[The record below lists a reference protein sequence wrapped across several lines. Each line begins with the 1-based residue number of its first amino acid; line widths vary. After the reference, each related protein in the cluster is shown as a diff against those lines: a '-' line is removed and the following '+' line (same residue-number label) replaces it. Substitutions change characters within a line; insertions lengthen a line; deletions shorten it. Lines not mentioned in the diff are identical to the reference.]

1 MAETKIYKNVRFANR
16 IDTEANWVMN
26 NPTLEPGEL
35 AFVGDNGNYFL
46 ILGDMHRTPI
56 KQIIQEREAGGHD
69 SHIFYPG
76 KKGSG
81 GTGAIPIASATLV
94 GGVKIPDYSTSGL
107 TIAVDGS
114 LKNALI
120 EKYDFTRNCF
130 VIKKLYVQD
139 LEYDNKVTNPSFEGD
154 TLTLREGQ
162 TSPVSVKAGM
172 VITNLKR
179 SFNGFL
185 GLSANNRIML
195 GQEDGTFAEVFG
207 IGYTGQDFTGMIK
220 LSKDGN
226 VAIPTACQT
235 LIIQDGENTLTY
247 DPSFSTVAINIT
259 PPTIKVN
266 GQSTTYNAETRE
278 YNLILDGG
286 LTPEN
291 IEKIEQLEQS
301 LDDIQNLKT
310 ETLTDVQEGSKIKVS
325 KVDRVVTVSHDTSA
339 LQENNVSSADYTVKT
354 TTNPE
359 VIRVLVDIEVDE
371 YGHIIKKHFK
381 DITWTI

>member
-1 MAETKIYKNVRFANR
+1 MKKQYRNVIKTKKA
-16 IDTEANWVMN
+16 
-26 NPTLEPGEL
+26 
-35 AFVGDNGNYFL
+35 
-46 ILGDMHRTPI
+46 
-56 KQIIQEREAGGHD
+56 
-69 SHIFYPG
+69 
-76 KKGSG
+76 
-81 GTGAIPIASATLV
+81 
-94 GGVKIPDYSTSGL
+94 
-107 TIAVDGS
+107 

-120 EKYDFTRNCF
+120 DKYDFTRSCF

-162 TSPVSVKAGM
+162 TTPVSVKAGM

-179 SFNGFL
+179 NFNAFL

-195 GQEDGTFAEVFG
+195 GQEDGTFAEVLG
-207 IGYTGQDFTGMIK
+207 IGHTGQDFTGMVK

-226 VAIPTACQT
+226 VALPTACQT
-235 LIIQDGENTLTY
+235 LVIQDGENIFTY

-266 GQSTTYNAETRE
+266 GQTTTYNAEKRE
-278 YNLILDGG
+278 YNIVLDGG

-301 LDDIQNLKT
+301 LDDIQTLKT